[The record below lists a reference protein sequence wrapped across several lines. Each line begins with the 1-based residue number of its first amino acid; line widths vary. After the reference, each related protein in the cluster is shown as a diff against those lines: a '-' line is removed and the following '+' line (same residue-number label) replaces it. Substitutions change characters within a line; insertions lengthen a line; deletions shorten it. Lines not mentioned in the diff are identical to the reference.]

1 MNKIVKNFFLLIIV
15 SFLFSEPY
23 EEYKVGKNYELIKL
37 LDNQIVIDG
46 KLDDP
51 DWNHAK
57 ELSDFMSINY
67 SSQEV
72 PSRETS
78 VKIVCD
84 SDNIYIGVKLYDNS
98 EEITFKSG
106 SYDDFIDTFDLN
118 SDYFIVEFD
127 SDHDHQTSYAFAV
140 NSSNVQSDYLVYDD
154 DYIDDNWNAEWTSKV
169 FVDNFGW
176 SIEYKIP
183 VDIFRFSKNTNQTW
197 GLNLIRYI
205 KRNNEYMAWVVLP
218 EEKVG
223 IVSQYGH
230 LNNIIFKQK
239 SSFNIRP
246 YFAYDNQKYDDQ
258 YYPYL
263 LEGNDGNI
271 SGLDFSSGQDIY
283 LLNESNNKLGFDLN
297 YNPNSF
303 SAIDMTYKPDFG
315 QINQDASEINNTAY
329 ETYYDEKRSFFI
341 ENSLFFETPIKVFY
355 SRRIGDYIKSN
366 NINIRTELNTALKY
380 TSIINNY
387 NYGFLFAYTNPKDN
401 DLIDNKIYSTIFRI
415 NKSIINNNFKIGF
428 IGTNYNH
435 EYKNSNVYGLDYVL
449 SLLDKKLIINSQSI
463 LSDNNLDK
471 GYGLNF
477 DLSYRTDVF
486 SVFNNNDLF
495 LDFWIKNNQYDKSL
509 DIDDLG
515 YLFRNNLKEI
525 NLGFSIN
532 NYKSLNKSK
541 YIIQYYR
548 AENYSKDVISNVF
561 SLNYNIILNDLVAF
575 DIGISQEGDHYNDK
589 YYDDYYNLDLNK
601 IIKTPNDMVLTFNYN
616 NNKSDIFSYSIN
628 LNKFKNNINDKGNN
642 ILFDIVF
649 KPAAWI
655 DLSFSYDRLD
665 YYETYHFLKIRQL
678 PSGINLFNNSYNFF
692 SNRDTY
698 SYLFIN
704 SNNLEVYYTGQL
716 SAYYNNNLSF
726 QLYGEYF
733 IHRDNWDENSDLY
746 EIKQTDENFIYPNL
760 ITGLSSELINFDNDK
775 IKYSSLYNSLMLNLV
790 TKWNFNK
797 SSSMYF
803 VYSLSKGVNGKIFS
817 NPKDLIEFDNNDNLD
832 NVKAEI
838 FYNHN
843 ATIKI
848 EFYF

>member
-1 MNKIVKNFFLLIIV
+1 MNMSVKNFFLIILI

-23 EEYKVGKNYELIKL
+23 NEYKVGKNYELKL
-37 LDNQIVIDG
+37 VDAQIVIDG
-46 KLDDP
+46 KLDDSGWENIEFI
-51 DWNHAK
+51 D
-57 ELSDFMSINY
+57 DFMSTNY
-67 SSQEV
+67 TLGQA
-72 PSRETS
+72 PSKQTE
-78 VKIVCD
+78 VKIACD
-84 SDNIYIGVKLYDNS
+84 SKNIYVGVKLFDNS
-98 EEITFKSG
+98 KEITFKSG
-106 SYDDFIDTFDLN
+106 SYDDFIDTFELN

-140 NSSNVQSDYLVYDD
+140 NSSNVQSDYLVYEDD
-154 DYIDDNWNAEWTSKV
+154 FIDDNWNAEWISEV
-169 FVDNFGW
+169 FVDSSGW

-183 VDIFRFSKNTNQTW
+183 IDIFRYSRDINLTW

-218 EEKVG
+218 EEKIG

-230 LNNIIFKQK
+230 LNNVNFKQNT
-239 SSFNIRP
+239 SFNIRP
-246 YFAYDNQKYDDQ
+246 HFTYDKVRYDDQ
-258 YYPYL
+258 FYPYL

-271 SGLDFSSGQDIY
+271 SGLDFSAGQDVYNLIQS
-283 LLNESNNKLGFDLN
+283 ENKWGFDFN

-303 SAIDMTYKPDFG
+303 SALDMTYKPDFG
-315 QINQDASEINNTAY
+315 QINQDASEVNNTAY

-341 ENSLFFETPIKVFY
+341 ENALFFETPIKAFY
-355 SRRIGDYIKSN
+355 SRRIGDYIKFN
-366 NINIRTELNTALKY
+366 NTNIRTDLNTAIKY
-380 TSIINNY
+380 TSKINNY
-387 NYGFLFAYTNPKDN
+387 SYGLLFAYTSANDN
-401 DLIDNKIYSTIFRI
+401 DLIDNNIYSTIFRI
-415 NKSIINNNFKIGF
+415 NKSILNNNLKIGF
-428 IGTNYNH
+428 IGTDYNFK
-435 EYKNSNVYGLDYVL
+435 YKKSNVYGIDYLL

-463 LSDNNLDK
+463 ISDNNIDK

-477 DLSYRTDVF
+477 DLSYRTDIF

-495 LDFWIKNNQYDKSL
+495 LDFWINNNQYDKSL

-541 YIIQYYR
+541 YVIQYYK
-548 AENYSKDVISNVF
+548 AENYSSDVISNIF
-561 SLNYNIILNDLVAF
+561 SLSYSIILNDLIAF
-575 DIGISQEGDHYNDK
+575 DIGVSKEGNHYNDK

-601 IIKTPNDMVLTFNYN
+601 IIKTPNDIVMSFSYN
-616 NNKSDIFSYSIN
+616 NNKSDIFSYIVN
-628 LNKFKNNINDKGNN
+628 FNTFKNNIDDKGNN
-642 ILFDIVF
+642 IVFDIAF
-649 KPAAWI
+649 KPLSWI

-678 PSGINLFNNSYNFF
+678 PSGINLFNTYNF
-692 SNRDTY
+692 SYRDTY

-704 SNNLEVYYTGQL
+704 SNNLEIYYTGQL
-716 SAYYNNNLSF
+716 SAYFNNNLSF

-746 EIKQTDENFIYPNL
+746 EIQQTDENYIYPNL

-775 IKYSSLYNSLMLNLV
+775 IKYSSLYNSIMINLV
-790 TKWNFNK
+790 TKWNFDK
-797 SSSMYF
+797 SSSLYF

-817 NPKDLIEFDNNDNLD
+817 NLNELIKFDNSDNLD
-832 NVKAEI
+832 EVKPEI
-838 FYNHN
+838 FYNYN
-843 ATIKI
+843 ASIKI